1 MRKTF
6 LLVVLLISATVI
18 GLAQVDTGSLV
29 GTVKDASGA
38 VLPGVTVTATNVDTG
53 VATTAKTE
61 QNGDYVITPLHIGRY
76 SVSVE
81 ATGFRREIRKDIVLD
96 VQQTIRLDFSLK
108 VGSISETMEVSGAP
122 PLLETENASLG
133 DVVTAE
139 TVEELPLNG
148 RRYTDLAELT
158 SGVAKVIEGPVNG
171 GNTPTNG
178 NAGGSFAV
186 NGTRGDQN
194 NFILDGIDNNSNDN
208 GDVAVLSS
216 VDAIAEFKIETSNYS
231 PEFGRSGGAVINA
244 TTKSGTNKFHGS
256 AWEFLRNDAL
266 DSAQYGFGTSVPK
279 APYKQNQFGGT
290 FGGPIKRDKAFFFL
304 DYEGTRIRLAPTDI
318 VTVPTDGTNGTSNER
333 NGDFS
338 GILGGPS
345 TICGPNADQACLDA
359 LGRPVFTNEI
369 YDPATTQQVPAGCGT
384 GSNPPCQIVRNGFG
398 FDPTTGLPIAGQ
410 ANIIPAG
417 SLNSL
422 GLNYAAL
429 YPALNN
435 PGTNNNDYT
444 TNNYVVNAPGTD
456 RVDQMDVRVDENVS
470 DKTQLFQRFS
480 FIKDTRFQA
489 PVFSGIADGGGYNTG
504 GRPLNTEG
512 TVVGW
517 NYAPKPNMVN
527 AFRAGFNRVHYIS
540 NSPSYG
546 QQFPPANL
554 QVPGVP
560 NDPLVN
566 GLTWFDPSPYA
577 GLGEPLYTPTRSTSQ
592 DIQINDTL
600 SIVHGKH
607 LIKLGPQFRFDQFN
621 LLQIGQPRGN
631 LTFDGQFTSSSGAG
645 GDGSGNG
652 LADMLVEQG
661 YPISAAISTEVY
673 FGNRQHTYGAFVQDT
688 YRATSKLTLD
698 LGLRWDYATPVYE
711 SQNRQGNWD
720 YTKPGG
726 VLVCGNKSG
735 QYATSDCTQA
745 GTAGYPKHL
754 ETTDK
759 DNFAPRIGLSY
770 SPSSS
775 KPFVIRAGYGRLFVF
790 YVIRTGDPLQVDYNL
805 PYFFE
810 PTFNSDGITPSLVNL
825 APGGG
830 FTGLLDPANAP
841 FANVTSQDWNP
852 HTPVYDQWNLNLE
865 YQLPGQIVI
874 SPGYVGTKG
883 THLQVLRDLNQI
895 PTPQPTYDPTLAPYC
910 NPTGGGNC
918 KYGTFTSILN
928 SGNSTYHAFQIKA
941 EKRATH
947 GLYFLSAFTFGKAI
961 NDQPEICCNA
971 PWPQDSYNIAAEK
984 GLADFDNRKR
994 WVNSVD
1000 YQLPLG
1006 KGQQFLNRGGVTNAI
1021 LGGWHIGGIIT
1032 LRSGFPFSP
1041 IINFD
1046 PSNTGSPG
1054 LQRSNQT
1061 GTGAVAHPNIN
1072 MWFNPADFPPPN
1084 PTTCPNGC
1092 FGNAGKNILEGPGE
1106 KTADLDARKLFNLT
1120 ERVNLEFRAEFFNAF
1135 NHAVFSQPDNV
1146 MEDGSVGTITST
1158 VIPQRQIQFA
1168 LKLAF

>member
-1 MRKTF
+1 MRKTIGVIVF
-6 LLVVLLISATVI
+6 LISVAVA
-18 GLAQVDTGSLV
+18 GFAQVDTGSVV

-38 VLPGVTVTATNVDTG
+38 TLPGVTVTATNTDTG
-53 VATTAKTE
+53 IATAAKTE

-81 ATGFRREIRKDIVLD
+81 ATGFHREIRKDIVLD

-108 VGSISETMEVSGAP
+108 VGAVSETMEISGAP
-122 PLLETENASLG
+122 PLLETESASLG
-133 DVVTAE
+133 NVVTAE

-158 SGVAKVIEGPVNG
+158 SGVTKVIEGPVNG
-171 GNTPTNG
+171 GSTPTNG

-194 NFILDGIDNNSNDN
+194 NFVLDGIDNNSNDN

-216 VDAIAEFKIETSNYS
+216 VDSIAEFKIETSNYS

-244 TTKSGTNKFHGS
+244 TTKSGANKFHGS

-266 DSAQYGFGTSVPK
+266 DSAQYGFGTPVPK
-279 APYKQNQFGGT
+279 APYKQNQFGAT
-290 FGGPIKRDKAFFFL
+290 FGGPIKKDKAFFFV
-304 DYEGTRIRLAPTDI
+304 DYEGTRIHQAQTDI
-318 VTVPTDGTNGTSNER
+318 VTVPTDGIVSGTSNER
-333 NGDFS
+333 MGDFS
-338 GILGGPS
+338 AILGGQS
-345 TICGPNADQACLDA
+345 MVCGSDGASPCIDA
-359 LGRPVFTNEI
+359 AGRPILTNEI
-369 YDPATTQQVPAGCGT
+369 YDLNSACTVNGVV
-384 GSNPPCQIVRNGFG
+384 VRQGFG
-398 FDPTTGLPIAGQ
+398 FDCNNNPISKQ
-410 ANIIPAG
+410 ENIIPAA
-417 SLNSL
+417 SLVTL
-422 GLNYAAL
+422 GLNYAAK
-429 YPALNN
+429 YPAPNQAPTQNN
-435 PGTNNNDYT
+435 GNGTF
-444 TNNYVVNAPGTD
+444 NNYEVNAPGQD
-456 RVDQMDVRVDENVS
+456 QIDQMDVRADENVS

-504 GRPLNTEG
+504 NRPLNTEG
-512 TVVGW
+512 AVVGL
-517 NYAPKPNMVN
+517 NYAPKPNIVN

-546 QQFPPANL
+546 QQYPPTAL

-560 NDPLVN
+560 NDPLIN
-566 GLTWFDPSPYA
+566 GLTWFAPSPYA

-592 DIQINDTL
+592 DVQINDTL

-607 LIKLGPQFRFDQFN
+607 LIKLGPQLRFDQFN

-631 LTFDGQFTSSSGAG
+631 LSFNGQFTSASGAG

-652 LADMLVEQG
+652 LADMLIG
-661 YPISAAISTEVY
+661 LPITAAISTEVY
-673 FGNRQHTYGAFVQDT
+673 FGNRQRTYGAFVQDT

-711 SQNRQGNWD
+711 AQNRQGNWD

-726 VLVCGNKSG
+726 VLVCGTKSG
-735 QYATSDCTQA
+735 QYATSNCTLA
-745 GTAGYPKHL
+745 GTAGYPKRL
-754 ETTDK
+754 ETTGK
-759 DNFAPRIGLSY
+759 DNFAPRVGLSY
-770 SPSSS
+770 SPFPS
-775 KPFVIRAGYGRLFVF
+775 KPFVIRAGYGRFFVF
-790 YVIRTGDPLQVDYNL
+790 YEIRTGDPLQVDYNL

-810 PTFNSDGITPSLVNL
+810 PTFNSDGVTPSAVTL
-825 APGGG
+825 APGAG
-830 FTGLLDPANAP
+830 FTGLLNPANAP

-883 THLQVLRDLNQI
+883 THLQVLRDYNQI
-895 PTPQPTYDPTLAPYC
+895 PTPQSTYDPTLAPYC
-910 NPTGGGNC
+910 DPTATLQC
-918 KYGTFTSILN
+918 QFGTFTSITN
-928 SGNSTYHAFQIKA
+928 HGNSTYHAFQIKA
-941 EKRATH
+941 EKRASH

-971 PWPQDSYNIAAEK
+971 PWPQDSYNIKAEK

-1000 YQLPLG
+1000 YLLPVG
-1006 KGQQFLNRGGVTNAI
+1006 KGQMFLNHGGVANAI
-1021 LGGWHIGGIIT
+1021 LGGWHLGGIIT

-1061 GTGAVAHPNIN
+1061 GTGAVPHPNIN
-1072 MWFNPADFPPPN
+1072 MWFNPNDFPPPN
-1084 PTTCPNGC
+1084 CLNGC

-1106 KTADLDARKLFNLT
+1106 KTADLSARKMFNVT

-1135 NHAVFSQPDNV
+1135 NHPVFSQPDNV